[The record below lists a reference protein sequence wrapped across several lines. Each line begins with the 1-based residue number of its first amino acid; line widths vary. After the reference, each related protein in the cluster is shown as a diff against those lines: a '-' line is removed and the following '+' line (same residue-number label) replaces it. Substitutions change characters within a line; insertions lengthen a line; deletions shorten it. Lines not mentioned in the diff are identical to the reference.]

1 VADRE
6 QENPRIL
13 YEQGNP
19 RHRLRVEHNRTT
31 LLLHLSDE
39 DGDGWTVFAV
49 DRASR
54 RSVVARARRQ
64 LDAAEEAYTRLYR
77 EQ

>member
-6 QENPRIL
+6 EATPRIL

-19 RHRLRVEHNRTT
+19 RHRLRVEHNRST

-39 DGDGWTVFAV
+39 DGQGWTVFGV
-49 DRASR
+49 DRATR
-54 RSVVARARRQ
+54 RTVVARAARQ
-64 LDAAEEAYTRLYR
+64 LDAAKDAFNQLYD
-77 EQ
+77 EG